1 LVCLGGEGGGGEGGE
16 GGVGVDLLLHA
27 HGPRT
32 VVVTSPTLKEGDNDL
47 HVVGSHSTY

>member
-1 LVCLGGEGGGGEGGE
+1 MGGREGGREG